1 MLLCLHQ
8 ILKPE
13 GKQSYTIAQSEVNQ
27 IIESLMPFL
36 DSSDMMTKAIASQII
51 CNSMLYAEKDHI
63 PSIIDQLGYQ
73 LPYLILELST
83 YNDGWLTVDNVPA
96 IMKILVCGGCIRPL
110 CDMISKSKDDTIVVK
125 ALQALQVVS
134 LIYVP
139 YILTLLKCF
148 PPTDYIYLLD
158 SQTSGETIQDCSL

>member
-1 MLLCLHQ
+1 M
-8 ILKPE
+8 
-13 GKQSYTIAQSEVNQ
+13 NQ
-27 IIESLMPFL
+27 IIESVLPFL

-73 LPYLILELST
+73 LPYHILELST

-110 CDMISKSKDDTIVVK
+110 CDMISNSKDETIVVK

-139 YILTLLKCF
+139 YIDIAL
-148 PPTDYIYLLD
+148 
-158 SQTSGETIQDCSL
+158 